1 MKPKSTTFGM
11 GRGGR
16 GKEQGGCWLEPEVM
30 GLEGTGRQEAGN
42 AGVCA
47 GSGVRGG
54 EHRHRSPTGQNLN
67 LALPHHT

>member
-1 MKPKSTTFGM
+1 MKPDSTTFRM

-16 GKEQGGCWLEPEVM
+16 GREQGGCRLESKVM

-47 GSGVRGG
+47 GSGVQESTDVGVPQAR
-54 EHRHRSPTGQNLN
+54 T
-67 LALPHHT
+67 